1 MTLSDGLDDNSH
13 SSGVPIDQTGIRVF
27 SLQNYKDCLIKFIPA
42 LVCLFLGFLFTGA
55 AAAQDGRAES
65 LALTCYTCHS
75 DRPAESKG
83 IPSLEPLGRKELIR
97 LLTEFRDGTAD
108 ATVMDRIST
117 AYTDEEIGIIADY
130 ITARNKGK

>member
-1 MTLSDGLDDNSH
+1 M
-13 SSGVPIDQTGIRVF
+13 F
-27 SLQNYKDCLIKFIPA
+27 SAYNCKDCLIKFIRLPVS
-42 LVCLFLGFLFTGA
+42 LLIGFLFTGA

-83 IPSLEPLGRKELIR
+83 IPSLEPLDRKELIR
-97 LLTEFRDGTAD
+97 LLTEFRDGTAG